1 MENRQRTQV
10 QPHLSGKP
18 VSPPRRPSAIYFAF
32 SVTITDTGARK
43 YISVLTVPNGG
54 HWSHWGSRQFCRY
67 GYASGFELKVEPS
80 QSGRDNTALNGIRL
94 RCQDNSIIESLVGKW
109 GTWTS
114 FQVYPRGY
122 LISFSLRTEK
132 SQGGGDDTAANH
144 IRFRCSDATVLV
156 GDGLSWGS
164 FGPWSNSCNIC
175 GLQTKVE
182 PPQGLQDDTSLN
194 NGKFFCCS
202 GALSPSSSLPHTSHN
217 K

>member
-1 MENRQRTQV
+1 MRRKNKRQRTQV

-94 RCQDNSIIESLVGKW
+94 RCQDNSIIESLVG
-109 GTWTS
+109 
-114 FQVYPRGY
+114 
-122 LISFSLRTEK
+122 
-132 SQGGGDDTAANH
+132 N
-144 IRFRCSDATVLV
+144 
-156 GDGLSWGS
+156 GLW
-164 FGPWSNSCNIC
+164 
-175 GLQTKVE
+175 LQ
-182 PPQGLQDDTSLN
+182 
-194 NGKFFCCS
+194 C
-202 GALSPSSSLPHTSHN
+202 
-217 K
+217 